1 MYEIEFSEGVEK
13 DLKKIRVYDRNI
25 ILGAVEK
32 QLAHTPNVETKKRKM
47 LVCLVPP
54 FESAPPLWE
63 LRVGEYRVFY
73 DVDEGERKVYVRAAR
88 KKPPHKTTEEI
99 T

>member
-1 MYEIEFSEGVEK
+1 MYEIEVSEGVET

-25 ILGAVEK
+25 VLDAVEK

-47 LVCLVPP
+47 LVRLVPP
-54 FESAPPLWE
+54 FESVPPIWE
-63 LRVGEYRVFY
+63 LRAGEYRAFY
-73 DVDEGERKVYVRAAR
+73 DVDEGERKVYVRAVR

-99 T
+99 I